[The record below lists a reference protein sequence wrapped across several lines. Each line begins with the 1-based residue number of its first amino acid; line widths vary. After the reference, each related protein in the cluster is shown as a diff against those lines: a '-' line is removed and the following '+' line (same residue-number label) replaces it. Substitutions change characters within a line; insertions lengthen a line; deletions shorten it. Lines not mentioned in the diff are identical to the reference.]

1 MEWLEKLFSECESNE
16 ELIET
21 IREYIEENYIADS
34 EGMVTKEEYNAM
46 KEELEKEVSNIKA
59 EAEKIRVEAMLEKEI
74 IAEGGRNVKA
84 IMAVLEESDY
94 IKDEDGNITG
104 IDITG
109 IKESAPYLF
118 YDKKEMV
125 EGTGVRKEIKRK
137 ESGRFM
143 ESARRAAGIER

>member
-94 IKDEDGNITG
+94 IKDGTIY
-104 IDITG
+104 
-109 IKESAPYLF
+109 PC
-118 YDKKEMV
+118 KK
-125 EGTGVRKEIKRK
+125 
-137 ESGRFM
+137 
-143 ESARRAAGIER
+143 